1 MTDTTEELVPKN
13 KPSPYVKRW
22 WSLQL
27 TQTRTETRR
36 LGRRSYARRN
46 DPADTAHEE
55 YRAARNRY
63 AEAIERSKKEHWRDF
78 LDGID
83 QKTIWTAHRY
93 ASADMSDGGRARI
106 PTLETTQANGT
117 RLVAET
123 NKQKEDLLF
132 DTFFPKPSTDTERI
146 PLNYEYPPP
155 AFEYEPITDAQIR
168 RAIDKLNPFKAPGEN
183 GIPNVLIKQCADIL
197 LPYIGPLFRATF
209 ELKTYPAEWKDS
221 ITRVLRKPGR
231 ANYTAP
237 GAYRPIALL
246 DTIGKVLSACVAEDL
261 VKMTEK
267 YHLLPEHHF
276 GCRPGRTTTDAIQYV
291 VGETKDAWRRGKVM
305 GVLYLDIKGAFP
317 SIILE
322 RLTHNM
328 RRRGIPVE
336 YTEWISRKVQNRLT
350 TISFDDY
357 TSVARLIGRG
367 MDQGCPLSA
376 IAYQFYNG
384 DLLDI
389 VRGRKGENSVGFVD
403 DTTIM
408 AEGTDLEEAFEKL
421 TDIMTRPGGA
431 YSWAAKHDC
440 QFAVEKFGLM
450 GLTRRREKNPMKPSK
465 TRPIARP
472 PIKIGQH
479 TVKPTPTHKFLGLIM
494 DQELRFKEHV
504 NYALKKGE
512 AYISQYKRLT
522 RPTKGVTAKHMRTYY
537 LTVAVPKLLYAA
549 DVFLTPATGRSKG
562 TKGSVN
568 KLARIQR
575 QAALDITGA
584 LKTTANDTLNAHAN
598 LLPFPLLVSKLVHRA
613 AVRLACLPDSHPL
626 AAKVKKAAKRYV
638 KHHRSPLHEMMHAY
652 GLDPER
658 MEKIQTVVFGPKWNP
673 AFDTRIPRNKEQ
685 AIEEVRTDGAEV
697 VVFSDGSCIDGGVGA
712 AAVLYKNGKENRSAR
727 LYLGPESEHTV
738 FEAELAGAAIAA
750 KMLNTER
757 SDKYTV
763 ALDNQAAIQTTRR
776 EKAIPGQYLV
786 NAVHRQLHGVAE
798 SQAGARVVMRWVPG
812 HEGVEGNERADE
824 EAKKAAQGETS
835 HEWDIPIECR
845 GVLPISK
852 AAETQ
857 RHNAKLNQEARAI
870 FAKSPRAPF
879 ALEIDPTMPSAAF
892 SKITKNLPRR
902 HTSLLIQLRTGHIA
916 LNKYLHKIGK
926 ADSPLCPECRHT
938 SETVH
943 HYLFRCPAFS
953 EQRKRLEK
961 KLKRGANS
969 VRTLLGGHKAIKHL
983 FRYIHDTKRFEKS
996 HGDVSL
1002 PR

>member
-1 MTDTTEELVPKN
+1 
-13 KPSPYVKRW
+13 
-22 WSLQL
+22 
-27 TQTRTETRR
+27 
-36 LGRRSYARRN
+36 
-46 DPADTAHEE
+46 
-55 YRAARNRY
+55 
-63 AEAIERSKKEHWRDF
+63 
-78 LDGID
+78 
-83 QKTIWTAHRY
+83 
-93 ASADMSDGGRARI
+93 
-106 PTLETTQANGT
+106 
-117 RLVAET
+117 
-123 NKQKEDLLF
+123 
-132 DTFFPKPSTDTERI
+132 
-146 PLNYEYPPP
+146 
-155 AFEYEPITDAQIR
+155 
-168 RAIDKLNPFKAPGEN
+168 
-183 GIPNVLIKQCADIL
+183 
-197 LPYIGPLFRATF
+197 
-209 ELKTYPAEWKDS
+209 
-221 ITRVLRKPGR
+221 
-231 ANYTAP
+231 
-237 GAYRPIALL
+237 
-246 DTIGKVLSACVAEDL
+246 
-261 VKMTEK
+261 
-267 YHLLPEHHF
+267 
-276 GCRPGRTTTDAIQYV
+276 
-291 VGETKDAWRRGKVM
+291 
-305 GVLYLDIKGAFP
+305 
-317 SIILE
+317 
-322 RLTHNM
+322 
-328 RRRGIPVE
+328 
-336 YTEWISRKVQNRLT
+336 
-350 TISFDDY
+350 
-357 TSVARLIGRG
+357 
-367 MDQGCPLSA
+367 
-376 IAYQFYNG
+376 
-384 DLLDI
+384 
-389 VRGRKGENSVGFVD
+389 
-403 DTTIM
+403 
-408 AEGTDLEEAFEKL
+408 
-421 TDIMTRPGGA
+421 MTRPGGA

-465 TRPIARP
+465 TRPAARP

-479 TVKPTPTHKFLGLIM
+479 VVKPTPTHKFLGLIM

-786 NAVHRQLHGVAE
+786 NAVHRQIHGVVE
-798 SQAGARVVMRWVPG
+798 FQAGARVVMRWVPG
-812 HEGVEGNERADE
+812 HEGIEGNE
-824 EAKKAAQGETS
+824 
-835 HEWDIPIECR
+835 
-845 GVLPISK
+845 
-852 AAETQ
+852 
-857 RHNAKLNQEARAI
+857 
-870 FAKSPRAPF
+870 
-879 ALEIDPTMPSAAF
+879 
-892 SKITKNLPRR
+892 
-902 HTSLLIQLRTGHIA
+902 
-916 LNKYLHKIGK
+916 
-926 ADSPLCPECRHT
+926 
-938 SETVH
+938 
-943 HYLFRCPAFS
+943 
-953 EQRKRLEK
+953 
-961 KLKRGANS
+961 
-969 VRTLLGGHKAIKHL
+969 
-983 FRYIHDTKRFEKS
+983 
-996 HGDVSL
+996 
-1002 PR
+1002 